1 MTELAGRVALVT
13 GGSRG
18 IGAATARRLARAGAD
33 VAITYVSRPAQ
44 AAAVVEELRALGR
57 RALAIEAD
65 SGDGDAVVAAVEET
79 VRVLGRIDLLVNNA
93 GIWDAAPIEQ
103 LDAERLDRMLAIH
116 VRGSFLASRAAATRM
131 GEGGA
136 IVTIGSSL
144 AERAGGPGMT
154 IYSLTKAAL
163 TGMTKGLA
171 WDLGARGVTANVIH
185 PGPTD
190 TDLNPADGPHA
201 EEQRA
206 GLATGRY
213 GSADDV
219 AALVAHLAG
228 PAGRS
233 ITGAAFAVDGGVN
246 A

>member
-1 MTELAGRVALVT
+1 MELAGRVALVT

-18 IGAATARRLARAGAD
+18 IGAATALALGRAGAD
-33 VAITYVSRPAQ
+33 VAITYVSRPER
-44 AAAVVEELRALGR
+44 AAEVVDALRALGR
-57 RALAIEAD
+57 QALAIEAD
-65 SGDGDAVVAAVEET
+65 SGDGDAVVAAVARTERE
-79 VRVLGRIDLLVNNA
+79 LGRLDLLVNNA
-93 GIWDAAPIEQ
+93 GIWDAGPLDQ

-116 VRGSFLASRAAATRM
+116 VRGSFLAAQAAAARM
-131 GEGGA
+131 GDGGA

-144 AERAGGPGMT
+144 AERAGRPGMT
-154 IYSLTKAAL
+154 VYAMTKAAL

-171 WDLGARGVTANVIH
+171 WDLGDRGITANVIH

-190 TDLNPADGPHA
+190 TDMNPADGPHA
-201 EEQRA
+201 EQQRG

-213 GSADDV
+213 SSAADV

-228 PAGRS
+228 PSGRS